1 MHRFIRRAGAVAGL
15 LALAAVT
22 ALGGAA
28 PAAPGTADRARSPS
42 QAMADAARQG
52 AGGGGL
58 KVVADGLDNPRG
70 ISFGPDGALYVAES
84 GSGGP
89 GPENCIPSPEGGA
102 PACFGRTGAVTRITK
117 RSQHRVLTGLPSVA
131 EEGGVAAIGPVDLGF
146 SRRAGYLLI
155 GNPGGGTE
163 TREQFTDPAARRLG
177 KLLKVN
183 LHGIRAVADFPR
195 FEEANN
201 PDEGAGALPGE
212 EIDSNPNGLLV
223 RKHSQLVA
231 DAGGNDLLKVG
242 HKGRISVVAVFPPR
256 VVPAP
261 PGIPGLPPEIPMQ
274 AVPTSVVRGPDG
286 AYYVGQ
292 LTGFPFPPGGANV
305 FRVVPG
311 HRPKVFAGGFT
322 NIIDIAFDRRGR
334 LYVLEIAT
342 NGLLSAGENE
352 LPVGRLVRV
361 NRDGSRKT
369 LASEGLNA
377 PGGFVLGHGA
387 AYITNN
393 SILSDAGQV
402 VKVAI

>member
-1 MHRFIRRAGAVAGL
+1 MHRSVRRAGVVACL

-22 ALGGAA
+22 AFGGAA
-28 PAAPGTADRARSPS
+28 AAAPSKAKSPS

-52 AGGGGL
+52 SGGGGL
-58 KVVADGLDNPRG
+58 EVVADGLDNPRG
-70 ISFGPDGALYVAES
+70 IGFGPDGALYVAES

-89 GPENCIPSPEGGA
+89 VAPGNCIASPEGGQ
-102 PACFGRTGAVTRITK
+102 ACFGRTGAVTRITK

-131 EEGGVAAIGPVDLGF
+131 DAGGVAASGPVDLGF
-146 SRRAGYLLI
+146 SGWTGYLLI
-155 GNPGGGTE
+155 GNPGGGTA
-163 TREQFTDPAARRLG
+163 TREQLTDPAARRFG

-195 FEEANN
+195 FEERRN
-201 PDEGAGALPGE
+201 PDKGAGAEPGF

-223 RKHSQLVA
+223 RHRSQLVT
-231 DAGGNDLLKVG
+231 DAGGNDLLQVDRKG
-242 HKGRISVVAVFPPR
+242 HIKVVAVFPPR
-256 VVPAP
+256 LVPAP
-261 PGIPGLPPEIPMQ
+261 PGIPDLPPQIPMQ
-274 AVPTSVVRGPDG
+274 AVPTSVVKGPDG

-292 LTGFPFPPGGANV
+292 LTGFPFPVGGAKV

-311 HRPKVFAGGFT
+311 HKPRVFARGFT
-322 NIIDIAFDRRGR
+322 NIIDIAFDKRGR

-361 NRDGSRKT
+361 NRDGSRTT

>member
-1 MHRFIRRAGAVAGL
+1 MRISVRRAGAVAGL

-28 PAAPGTADRARSPS
+28 TASPS
-42 QAMADAARQG
+42 SKAKSPSRAMADAAHG
-52 AGGGGL
+52 ASGGGGEL
-58 KVVADGLDNPRG
+58 TVVAEGLDNPRG
-70 ISFGPDGALYVAES
+70 IGFGPDGALYVAES

-89 GPENCIPSPEGGA
+89 SAPGNCIQSPEGGE
-102 PACFGRTGAVTRITK
+102 ACFGRTGAVTRIT
-117 RSQHRVLTGLPSVA
+117 RRGQHRVLTGLPSVA
-131 EEGGVAAIGPVDLGF
+131 EAGGVAASGPVDLGF
-146 SRRAGYLLI
+146 SGWTGYLLV
-155 GNPGGGTE
+155 GNPGGGTD
-163 TREQFTDPAARRLG
+163 TRETFGPAGRRFG
-177 KLLKVN
+177 KLLKVD

-195 FEEANN
+195 FEENNN
-201 PDEGAGALPGE
+201 PDGGAGAEPGL

-223 RKHSQLVA
+223 RKGSRLVT
-231 DAGGNDLLKVG
+231 DAGGNDLLKVD
-242 HKGRISVVAVFPPR
+242 HKGRISVVAVFPTR

-261 PGIPGLPPEIPMQ
+261 PFPGLPPEIEMQ
-274 AVPTSVVRGPDG
+274 AVPTSVVKGPDG

-311 HRPKVFAGGFT
+311 KAPKVYADGFT
-322 NIIDIAFDRRGR
+322 NIIDIAFDKKGR

-342 NGLLSAGENE
+342 AGLLNTPEDE

-361 NRDGSRKT
+361 NKDGSRTT
-369 LASEGLNA
+369 LASEGLAA
-377 PGGFVLGHGA
+377 PGGFVLGRHH

-402 VKVAI
+402 VKVRI